1 MKKQLLILAAA
12 AVLASALTGCGSSA
26 ASAPAASSAAQSSA
40 AQSASAETPVTV
52 KIGLTGTFNEDIWA
66 PAAEELAAE
75 GINLE
80 FVQFS
85 NFSLP
90 NQALVNGEID
100 LNAFQHHA
108 FLNNEVTSNGYAITP
123 IGDTYIVAMNVYSN
137 SLSSLDELKDGD
149 QIAVPNDATNEGRAL
164 KLLES
169 AGLLTIDPAA
179 GASPEISD
187 ITDYKVQVKFVE
199 MDANL
204 VASALPDVAAAVI
217 NGNYALDS
225 GLKADDAIFKETEYA
240 DDSYFGLIAART
252 EDTENPVYQRI
263 VEAYQSQKT
272 IDVFNDEFA
281 GFFVPAWTL

>member
-12 AVLASALTGCGSSA
+12 AVFASALTGCGSSA
-26 ASAPAASSAAQSSA
+26 PSAPAASAPAASAAQSSA

-108 FLNNEVTSNGYAITP
+108 FLITRSPATAMPSLPSATRTSWP
-123 IGDTYIVAMNVYSN
+123 
-137 SLSSLDELKDGD
+137 
-149 QIAVPNDATNEGRAL
+149 
-164 KLLES
+164 
-169 AGLLTIDPAA
+169 
-179 GASPEISD
+179 
-187 ITDYKVQVKFVE
+187 
-199 MDANL
+199 
-204 VASALPDVAAAVI
+204 
-217 NGNYALDS
+217 
-225 GLKADDAIFKETEYA
+225 
-240 DDSYFGLIAART
+240 
-252 EDTENPVYQRI
+252 
-263 VEAYQSQKT
+263 
-272 IDVFNDEFA
+272 
-281 GFFVPAWTL
+281 

>member
-1 MKKQLLILAAA
+1 MKKQLLIRAAA
-12 AVLASALTGCGSSA
+12 AVFASALTGCGSSA

-149 QIAVPNDATNEGRAL
+149 RIAVPNDATNEGRAL

-252 EDTENPVYQRI
+252 EDAENPVYQRI

>member
-1 MKKQLLILAAA
+1 MKKQLLILAA

-26 ASAPAASSAAQSSA
+26 PSAPAASSAAQSSA

-137 SLSSLDELKDGD
+137 FLSSLDELKDGD

-187 ITDYKVQVKFVE
+187 IPDYKVQVKFVE

-252 EDTENPVYQRI
+252 EDAENPVYQRI

>member
-12 AVLASALTGCGSSA
+12 AVFASALTGCGSSA
-26 ASAPAASSAAQSSA
+26 PSAPAAQSSA

-149 QIAVPNDATNEGRAL
+149 RIAVPNDATNEGRAL

-252 EDTENPVYQRI
+252 EDAENPVYQRI